1 MVKIESLVAATDVV
15 SHIGTLATPSSSH
28 VVEPAQRMV
37 YICYNITIVFIM
49 VVTTIQKVI
58 KIGSSRGVTLPAK
71 QLKALGIRDGDE
83 IEITIRKHPV
93 AADDDQV
100 LKAANKLLK
109 RYRIAFSR
117 LAKR

>member
-1 MVKIESLVAATDVV
+1 
-15 SHIGTLATPSSSH
+15 
-28 VVEPAQRMV
+28 
-37 YICYNITIVFIM
+37 M

-58 KIGSSRGVTLPAK
+58 KIGPNCGVTLPAK

-83 IEITIRKHPV
+83 VEITIRKPSV

>member
-1 MVKIESLVAATDVV
+1 
-15 SHIGTLATPSSSH
+15 
-28 VVEPAQRMV
+28 
-37 YICYNITIVFIM
+37 M

-100 LKAANKLLK
+100 LKTANKLLK
-109 RYRIAFSR
+109 RYKTEFSN

>member
-1 MVKIESLVAATDVV
+1 MVKIESLVAATDVILR
-15 SHIGTLATPSSSH
+15 IGTLATPSSSH
-28 VVEPAQRMV
+28 VVELTQRLV
-37 YICYNITIVFIM
+37 HICYNITIVFIM

-93 AADDDQV
+93 AANDDQV

-109 RYRIAFSR
+109 RYKTEFSN